1 MMIRPFSGLD
11 IIPSMNCSGQRLK
24 KNEQDIMRYRG
35 STHVFYS
42 HSRTLSYSCIET
54 QGTLCGCN
62 SNHITTANR
71 DHRVIEPVVEQLIEW
86 AAAAL
91 ETTCNQPIL
100 PYAII
105 VLNASEQDINPLLWD
120 VDFATNSLLESLA
133 ETVDRTPAF
142 VRHAKFW
149 RDRHKDIQSLKDLIL
164 CYYSDLRVCSSYIL
178 Q

>member
-1 MMIRPFSGLD
+1 MAV
-11 IIPSMNCSGQRLK
+11 
-24 KNEQDIMRYRG
+24 
-35 STHVFYS
+35 TV
-42 HSRTLSYSCIET
+42 
-54 QGTLCGCN
+54 
-62 SNHITTANR
+62 ITTANKDYR
-71 DHRVIEPVVEQLIEW
+71 AIELVVKQLIEW

-105 VLNASEQDINPLLWD
+105 VLNASEHDINPLLWD

-142 VRHAKFW
+142 VEHAKFW

-164 CYYSDLRVCSSYIL
+164 CYYSDVRVRSS
-178 Q
+178 